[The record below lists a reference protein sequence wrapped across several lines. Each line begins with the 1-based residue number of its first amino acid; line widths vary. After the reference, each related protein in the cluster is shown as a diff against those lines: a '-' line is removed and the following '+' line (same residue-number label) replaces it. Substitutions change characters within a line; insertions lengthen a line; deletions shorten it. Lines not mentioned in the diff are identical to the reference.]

1 MTSRSDM
8 TWAQYS
14 IRALFRALGSIAA
27 MGLLVALSGGG
38 ALSDPVRIRGVQYFG
53 DLPTLIGETEGFFEA
68 NPHGIEV
75 SYGLSGKANMAALR
89 RGEIDYALM
98 AMTPFVLDRMADPTP
113 GEAGDPIILANL
125 THGAPNIMV
134 IAREDAEESVTLT
147 PKRLE
152 GRRIGLPLGTNA
164 EYLWSLFA
172 AFHEIDMSKVD
183 LIDSAPDQI
192 SGALAK
198 GEIEAAFIWAP
209 WLQAIR
215 DKSSFRLAALPG
227 DLRFLYTS
235 RWVLVTLKDRERT
248 QDHHHELL
256 LNSYLEAVDWI
267 QRHPEVAAKRFYET
281 WGVDEA
287 DTGVAAMNDAIFDV
301 TLDWSLYAAYYQ
313 QIKWADGASYPSA
326 GGTGDF
332 LSAIEIG
339 PLRLVSPSSVLLPLA
354 SSVPP
359 E

>member
-1 MTSRSDM
+1 
-8 TWAQYS
+8 
-14 IRALFRALGSIAA
+14 
-27 MGLLVALSGGG
+27 
-38 ALSDPVRIRGVQYFG
+38 
-53 DLPTLIGETEGFFEA
+53 
-68 NPHGIEV
+68 
-75 SYGLSGKANMAALR
+75 
-89 RGEIDYALM
+89 
-98 AMTPFVLDRMADPTP
+98 
-113 GEAGDPIILANL
+113 
-125 THGAPNIMV
+125 MV

-172 AFHEIDMSKVD
+172 AFHDIDMSKVD

-192 SGALAK
+192 SGALAT

-215 DKSSFRLAALPG
+215 DKSSFRLAVLPG

-235 RWVLVTLKDRERT
+235 RWVLVTLEDGERT